1 MLQANSL
8 IAHYHNYL
16 IQIVTYSENGI
27 QIQHTV
33 ENIHNQT
40 QDHIPVLQHNELI
53 SFSIKKKTKKQTLY
67 AKKNMKNVDCLILL
81 IKTKKKKNYKINSLK

>member
-16 IQIVTYSENGI
+16 IQFVTYSEDGI

-33 ENIHNQT
+33 VNIHNQT

-53 SFSIKKKTKKQTLY
+53 SFSIKKNKKTNFICKEKYEKCRLF
-67 AKKNMKNVDCLILL
+67 DFID
-81 IKTKKKKNYKINSLK
+81 

>member
-16 IQIVTYSENGI
+16 IQIVTYSEDGI

-53 SFSIKKKTKKQTLY
+53 SFSIKKQKKQTNFICKEKYEKCRLF
-67 AKKNMKNVDCLILL
+67 DFID
-81 IKTKKKKNYKINSLK
+81 

>member
-16 IQIVTYSENGI
+16 IQIVTYSEDGI

-53 SFSIKKKTKKQTLY
+53 SFSIKKKQ
-67 AKKNMKNVDCLILL
+67 KNFICKEKYEKCRLFDFID
-81 IKTKKKKNYKINSLK
+81 

>member
-16 IQIVTYSENGI
+16 IQFVTYSEDGI

-40 QDHIPVLQHNELI
+40 QDHIPVLQHN
-53 SFSIKKKTKKQTLY
+53 FYKKKKKTNKLY
-67 AKKNMKNVDCLILL
+67 MQR
-81 IKTKKKKNYKINSLK
+81 KI

>member
-16 IQIVTYSENGI
+16 IQIVTYSEDGI

-53 SFSIKKKTKKQTLY
+53 SFSIKKNKQTNFICKEKYEECRLF
-67 AKKNMKNVDCLILL
+67 DFID
-81 IKTKKKKNYKINSLK
+81 

>member
-16 IQIVTYSENGI
+16 IQIVTYSEDGI

-40 QDHIPVLQHNELI
+40 QDHIPVRQHNELI
-53 SFSIKKKTKKQTLY
+53 SFSIKKKQKNKLY
-67 AKKNMKNVDCLILL
+67 MQR
-81 IKTKKKKNYKINSLK
+81 KI